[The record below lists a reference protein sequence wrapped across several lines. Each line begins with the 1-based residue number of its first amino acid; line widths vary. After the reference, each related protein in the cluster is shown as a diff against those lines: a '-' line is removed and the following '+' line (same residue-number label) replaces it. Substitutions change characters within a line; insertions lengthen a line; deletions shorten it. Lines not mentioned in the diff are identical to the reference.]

1 MKCEIG
7 EFVKQNIVKYLGN
20 YEFWKLKVIDNI
32 FNDSEILN
40 FVLQVFE
47 SSKCIILNNDEKS

>member
-20 YEFWKLKVIDNI
+20 NEFWKLKVIDNV
-32 FNDSEILN
+32 FRDGKILN
-40 FVLQVFE
+40 FVLQVIE
-47 SSKCIILNNDEKS
+47 SSKCIILNSVEKS